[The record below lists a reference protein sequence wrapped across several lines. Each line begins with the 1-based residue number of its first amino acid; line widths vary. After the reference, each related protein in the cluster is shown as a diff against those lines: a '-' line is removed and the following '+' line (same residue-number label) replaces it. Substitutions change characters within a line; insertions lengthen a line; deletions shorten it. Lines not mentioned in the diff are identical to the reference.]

1 MLFSGVILPVDSLLV
16 AKYVI
21 FLRQSNAA
29 RSAFSTIFVAIK
41 WLHSFIPGLSVLNCP
56 LNDIFLTRLKESA
69 MRDVRVVSARKEP
82 IQKDVI
88 SLLIRSLPGDVKLTH
103 MRNVVMPSLAYALLL
118 RHDEIVHLN
127 CFYIVSCAQGLK
139 FYIPSSKTD
148 VYRNG
153 KTVFLAKQEGEISV
167 YRILLNYMQKA
178 GLSFGQNHFLFCPIA
193 YDCVIN
199 KKLSYSSYAKILN
212 DQLSG
217 IGLDAGL
224 YGTHSLRS
232 GGATDLSTTVTR
244 FELLTA
250 GRWRD
255 ARSLASY
262 VKISEERRFDMSTN
276 LFLH

>member
-1 MLFSGVILPVDSLLV
+1 MKF
-16 AKYVI
+16 
-21 FLRQSNAA
+21 
-29 RSAFSTIFVAIK
+29 
-41 WLHSFIPGLSVLNCP
+41 FIP
-56 LNDIFLTRLKESA
+56 T
-69 MRDVRVVSARKEP
+69 
-82 IQKDVI
+82 
-88 SLLIRSLPGDVKLTH
+88 
-103 MRNVVMPSLAYALLL
+103 
-118 RHDEIVHLN
+118 
-127 CFYIVSCAQGLK
+127 
-139 FYIPSSKTD
+139 SKTD

-167 YRILLNYMQKA
+167 YNILLKYMQKA
-178 GLSFGQNHFLFCPIA
+178 GLSFGQNHFLFFPIA
-193 YDCVIN
+193 YDCAIN
-199 KKLSYSSYAKILN
+199 RKMSYSSYAKIVK

-232 GGATDLSTTVTR
+232 GGATDLSTAVTR

-262 VKISEERRFDMSTN
+262 VKISEERRFDMSRN